1 MSRSRLPWEGRRMGL
16 PDTLNP
22 NCRANESLAQWEQAA
37 AQCCVPLAISHEQDV
52 HFSGSIQSATIADVC
67 ISRISAGRHVA
78 EHDVA
83 SVSNTNGDY
92 ILAGLQLKGAG
103 ELIQDGRCA
112 SVEHHDLV
120 LFDSRRPF
128 RWELSEPF
136 DQIVIRFPMSL
147 VTYRMP
153 LRDAFVAH
161 TISGMEG
168 MGMLVA
174 QHLITLC
181 EERDRLARSPSASQI
196 AASAADLVGGLLA
209 EWMQIRPGPRTNLHS
224 MHLQHLRQF
233 ILSNLRN
240 PDLNAEMTAAAL
252 GMSARYLHRLAQ
264 QNGTTIGRM
273 ILVARLERCAQWLS
287 LKCYANC
294 SIEQIAG
301 TWGFASAAHFS
312 RAFRAHYMKT
322 PREYRLMH
330 QLALS

>member
-1 MSRSRLPWEGRRMGL
+1 MGS

-22 NCRANESLAQWEQAA
+22 NFLANESLAQWEQAA
-37 AQCCVPLAISHEQDV
+37 AQCCVPLAVSYERDAR
-52 HFSGSIQSATIADVC
+52 FSGSIQSATIADVC

-92 ILAGLQLKGAG
+92 ILAGLQLRGAG
-103 ELIQDGRCA
+103 ELIQDGRSA
-112 SVEHHDLV
+112 SVDHHDLV

-153 LRDAFVAH
+153 LRDVFVAH
-161 TISGMEG
+161 TIPGVEG

-174 QHLITLC
+174 QHIITLC
-181 EERDRLARSPSASQI
+181 AERDRLALSPSAPQI
-196 AASAADLVGGLLA
+196 AASAADLVSGLLA
-209 EWMQIRPGPRTNLHS
+209 EWMQVRPGPRTNLHA
-224 MHLQHLRQF
+224 MHLQRLRQF
-233 ILSNLRN
+233 ISNNLRN
-240 PDLNAEMTAAAL
+240 PDLNAETTAAAL
-252 GMSARYLHRLAQ
+252 GVSARYLHRLVQ
-264 QNGTTIGRM
+264 QDDTTIGRM

-294 SIEQIAG
+294 SIEQIAW
-301 TWGFASAAHFS
+301 TWGFVSAAHFS
-312 RAFRAHYMKT
+312 RAFRARYMKT
-322 PREYRLMH
+322 PREYRQFH
-330 QLALS
+330 QSTAS